1 MSLIPHLID
10 TLNRSHAEAIAQLEN
25 MSRHLQQLQQLGSTL
40 DGVVTH
46 ISTITGSGFCI
57 ELTVNSYWMMHRTEL
72 AALLHDYQYMTP
84 VDRNGGGLISMHR
97 EMPLALLMVFRADR
111 AAA

>member
-40 DGVVTH
+40 DGVV
-46 ISTITGSGFCI
+46 
-57 ELTVNSYWMMHRTEL
+57 MHQHHG
-72 AALLHDYQYMTP
+72 AQVLH
-84 VDRNGGGLISMHR
+84 
-97 EMPLALLMVFRADR
+97 
-111 AAA
+111 

>member
-46 ISTITGSGFCI
+46 ISTMGRGFCVEI
-57 ELTVNSYWMMHRTEL
+57 TVNGYWMMHRTEL

-84 VDRNGGGLISMHR
+84 IDRNHQSVISMHR
-97 EMPLALLMVFRADR
+97 EMPLALLMVFRAER